1 MIGNQQSQSQQQSQ
15 QQRLSPQQLQYV
27 HLLQLGA
34 DDLEHRIEQEL
45 EENPLLEW
53 VEEPAMASDAE
64 TGDTGDTYETLQDT
78 LGALDQAYDGSADYH
93 DKTSTNNPGFDLPIT
108 YDDSIIEHLE
118 KQIALLD
125 LDEKQLNIADQIL
138 GSLEDDG
145 YFRRG
150 VTNIAN
156 SVAYQLGVGV
166 QEQEVEQ
173 VLYEIQRLD
182 PPGIAARDLRECLL
196 IQLELASPTTRGRST
211 ALDILRDEWD
221 VFEKK
226 HYERLQSK
234 LRIDKPTLLDAIS
247 CIQSLD
253 PKPGAFATTGNSTMA
268 VRPDLSVVRKEQIQ
282 AGDADLVVDELA
294 IFLHR
299 KNKPRLMISK
309 HYQSLLDHMKH
320 AGTGKKE
327 LDEAAGFLKP
337 KLESA
342 KWFID
347 AIERRGETI
356 LLLARWIASKQ
367 KAFFLHGLPLKPLI
381 MREIADLT
389 GLDVSTISRSVRGK
403 YVQCAYGVYEL
414 RYFFNEGITTGDG
427 EEVSTLEIQGILEGI
442 IAQED
447 KSKPFT
453 DEELVSQLQAKGHT
467 LARRTIAKYREALH
481 IPVARL
487 RRVVSGR

>member
-1 MIGNQQSQSQQQSQ
+1 VIGNQQSQSQQQSQ

-27 HLLQLGA
+27 HLLQLGS

-53 VEEPAMASDAE
+53 VGEQAMASDADA
-64 TGDTGDTYETLQDT
+64 GDGGDTYEALQDT
-78 LGALDQAYDGSADYH
+78 LGTLDRAYDGLADNY
-93 DKTSTNNPGFDLPIT
+93 DKTSTNHPGFDQPIT
-108 YDDSIIEHLE
+108 YVDSIIEHLE

-125 LDEKQLNIADQIL
+125 LDEKQLKIADQIL

-156 SVAYQLGVGV
+156 SVAYQLGVSI

-173 VLYEIQRLD
+173 VLHEIQRLD
-182 PPGIAARDLRECLL
+182 PPGVAARDLRECLL
-196 IQLELASPTTRGRST
+196 IQLELASPNTRGRST
-211 ALDILRDEWD
+211 ALAILRDEWD

-234 LRIDKPTLLDAIS
+234 LHINKQTLLEAIH

-253 PKPGAFATTGNSTMA
+253 PKPGAFATSSSPSVA

-282 AGDADLVVDELA
+282 AGDADLIVDELA
-294 IFLHR
+294 IILHR
-299 KNKPRLMISK
+299 KNKPRLMISR
-309 HYQSLLDHMKH
+309 HYQSLLEQIKQS
-320 AGTGKKE
+320 GTSKKE

-342 KWFID
+342 RWFID

-356 LLLARWIASKQ
+356 LLLARWIVYKQ
-367 KAFFLHGLPLKPLI
+367 KAFFLQGMPLKPLL
-381 MREIADLT
+381 MREMADLT

-403 YVQCAYGVYEL
+403 YMQCAYGVYEL
-414 RYFFNEGITTGDG
+414 RYFFNEGINTGDG
-427 EEVSTLEIQGILEGI
+427 EEVSTLEIQGIVERI
-442 IAQED
+442 IAEED
-447 KSKPFT
+447 KSNPYT
-453 DEELVSQLQAKGHT
+453 DEELVAQLKARGHT
-467 LARRTIAKYREALH
+467 LARRTLAKYREALH

-487 RRVVSGR
+487 RRVISDR